1 MFEIFFFYIFGT
13 IKYTNVKFFIKDV
26 YDNKGK
32 HKVTKI
38 LKRLENEL

>member
-1 MFEIFFFYIFGT
+1 ML
-13 IKYTNVKFFIKDV
+13 NFFIRDV
-26 YDNKGK
+26 YDNKAK